1 MTFYLQLMRNKWLS
15 PTGNILFQLENIK
28 ILKGWESP
36 PPYLLQAGRKKGKMR
51 CDLDCE
57 LCGGWERFPWHGFR
71 PRCSAPCPGRHVNI
85 APCLLS
91 SALFFSSPCRS
102 VTMQLNYPIPSFS
115 FFQFI
120 FNCSEIGDSI
130 VSTIMTGHFM
140 EILMEQKDDWLKI
153 IHAASRCVRISFNF

>member
-36 PPYLLQAGRKKGKMR
+36 PPLLQAPRKKGKMS

-91 SALFFSSPCRS
+91 MLSSSHHLVSLSLSHLFN
-102 VTMQLNYPIPSFS
+102 LIIWLWLLIIWLGINIY
-115 FFQFI
+115 
-120 FNCSEIGDSI
+120 
-130 VSTIMTGHFM
+130 M

-153 IHAASRCVRISFNF
+153 LAAANCEFI